1 MSLGE
6 EGRPGY
12 SRTRAHECFHL
23 YLCLGG
29 APEKIKASESW
40 AGPVAGVEGAQMI
53 AALLWPN
60 KYRTFRLLF
69 NLII

>member
-1 MSLGE
+1 MSLAG

-29 APEKIKASESW
+29 GGGGAEKMKASESW

-60 KYRTFRLLF
+60 K
-69 NLII
+69 